1 MPRPRWRA
9 SANGRSSSVRRVE
22 SAGIVIAVID
32 GRCAGADLERALDA
46 DIRVAADSATF
57 SADGVADVAACGR
70 RLARLLGEAR
80 AKEIVLGRRTFDAAV
95 ALRLGIVTRVVP
107 QTAVAETTR
116 ALVDT
121 LAALPP
127 LALPAIREAVRAVR
141 ELAPDAALALEHTH
155 FRRLLATRDHKAAV
169 EAFFERRR
177 AVFTGE

>member
-1 MPRPRWRA
+1 
-9 SANGRSSSVRRVE
+9 VRHVE

-32 GRCAGADLERALDA
+32 GPCAGVDLERALSA

-80 AKEIVLGRRTFDAAV
+80 AKEIVLGRRTFDAAA

-107 QTAVAETTR
+107 QTALAETAR
-116 ALVDT
+116 ALADT

-127 LALPAIREAVRAVR
+127 LALPAIREAVRAAR
-141 ELAPDAALALEHTH
+141 ELTPDAALALEHTH

-169 EAFFERRR
+169 EAFFERRP